1 VNAQLN
7 AGRKVLKMEKNKQ
20 KYFFPVPSR
29 MMNIHN
35 AVSDTLAEMDMN
47 VDAHIHEEN
56 GHYVVT
62 FQSRQNGNNKIVM
75 KVTYT
80 VTHHND
86 VLDDDDWD
94 ETVEVELIE
103 HPGFRQ
109 TSAELLL
116 EYLASTIDP
125 DEYYNIDSDSEDESD
140 DDASTI
146 SQPLTPP
153 PSRVRRA

>member
-1 VNAQLN
+1 MNAQLN

>member
-1 VNAQLN
+1 
-7 AGRKVLKMEKNKQ
+7 
-20 KYFFPVPSR
+20 

-35 AVSDTLAEMDMN
+35 AVSDTLAEMDMP

-56 GHYVVT
+56 GHYIVT

-75 KVTYT
+75 KVTYI

-94 ETVEVELIE
+94 ESVEVELIE

-125 DEYYNIDSDSEDESD
+125 DEYFNIDSDSEDEDDSD
-140 DDASTI
+140 DDETI
-146 SQPLTPP
+146 ASQPLTPP
-153 PSRVRRA
+153 PSRARLA